1 MGKENVGSDVEK
13 VSSKVRNLRVERNE
27 KQKSWVC
34 LKKKRERLG
43 VTGHFLSP
51 SENRKSLVF

>member
-1 MGKENVGSDVEK
+1 MGKESVGSDVEK

-34 LKKKRERLG
+34 LKKKRKIRS
-43 VTGHFLSP
+43 HWSLSIP
-51 SENRKSLVF
+51 L